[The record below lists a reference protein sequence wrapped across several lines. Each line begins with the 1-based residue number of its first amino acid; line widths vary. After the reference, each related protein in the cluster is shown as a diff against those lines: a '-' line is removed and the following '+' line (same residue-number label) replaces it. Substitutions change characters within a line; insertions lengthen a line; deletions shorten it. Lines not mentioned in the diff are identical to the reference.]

1 MTLGVYR
8 ALLYLYP
15 AAYRR
20 EYGGEMLTVL
30 GAVQAEVRTEALLS
44 RAVSFTRE
52 VGGLL
57 RGALEEHLRPVY
69 PAESLTAFCSR
80 RITMRSEFR
89 FPKATVGLMTLVLL
103 AIVAAIEKAKAISQS
118 VAPSSTPVGR
128 IVPPYVSVVPTFLIA
143 LAGVCVCG
151 ALVWAVLFA
160 LHRSGTQ
167 RLSDLK
173 PSVERRSPGNLLS

>member
-1 MTLGVYR
+1 MLAFFRTL
-8 ALLYLYP
+8 LCLYP
-15 AAYRR
+15 AEYRR
-20 EYGGEMLTVL
+20 EYGDEMLAVL
-30 GAVQAEVRTEALLS
+30 GEVQTEARTEGLLA
-44 RAVSFTRE
+44 RAISFSRE

-57 RGALEEHLRPVY
+57 RGALEEQLRPFY
-69 PAESLTAFCSR
+69 PPQSFPLFSLR

-89 FPKATVGLMTLVLL
+89 FPKATVALMALILL

-128 IVPPYVSVVPTFLIA
+128 IVPPYVNIVPTFLIA
-143 LAGVCVCG
+143 LAGACICG
-151 ALVWAVLFA
+151 VLVWAVVFA

-173 PSVERRSPGNLLS
+173 PSAERRSSGSLLG

>member
-1 MTLGVYR
+1 MLGVFR
-8 ALLYLYP
+8 TLLYLYP
-15 AAYRR
+15 GAYRR
-20 EYGGEMLTVL
+20 EYGDEMLTVL
-30 GAVQAEVRTEALLS
+30 GEVRAEVRTKGPLHRGLSFSREA
-44 RAVSFTRE
+44 
-52 VGGLL
+52 GGLL
-57 RGALEEHLRPVY
+57 RGALEERLRPIYSPQSFPVF
-69 PAESLTAFCSR
+69 SSR
-80 RITMRSEFR
+80 RIAMRSEFR
-89 FPKATVGLMTLVLL
+89 FPKATVALMAVILL

-128 IVPPYVSVVPTFLIA
+128 IVPPYVNIVPTFLIA

-173 PSVERRSPGNLLS
+173 PSAERRSSGSLLG

>member
-1 MTLGVYR
+1 MFALLR

-15 AAYRR
+15 AAYRH
-20 EYGGEMLTVL
+20 EYGDEMLTVL
-30 GAVQAEVRTEALLS
+30 GEVQAEVRTKGRLQSAS
-44 RAVSFTRE
+44 SFIRE

-57 RGALEEHLRPVY
+57 RGALEERLRPIHS
-69 PAESLTAFCSR
+69 PQSFPIFSSR

-89 FPKATVGLMTLVLL
+89 FPKATVALMTVILL

-118 VAPSSTPVGR
+118 VTPSSTPVGR
-128 IVPPYVSVVPTFLIA
+128 IVPPYVSIVPTFLIA

-173 PSVERRSPGNLLS
+173 PSAERRSSASLLG

>member
-1 MTLGVYR
+1 MLALFRTL
-8 ALLYLYP
+8 LHLYP
-15 AAYRR
+15 VAYRR
-20 EYGGEMLTVL
+20 EYGDEMLTVL
-30 GAVQAEVRTEALLS
+30 GEVQLEGRTKGPLQ
-44 RAVSFTRE
+44 RAISFTRE
-52 VGGLL
+52 AGGLL
-57 RGALEEHLRPVY
+57 RGALEEHLQPIYPMQSFPV
-69 PAESLTAFCSR
+69 FSR

-103 AIVAAIEKAKAISQS
+103 AIIAAIEKAKAISQS

-128 IVPPYVSVVPTFLIA
+128 IVPPYVSIVPTFLIG

-151 ALVWAVLFA
+151 VLVWAVLFA

-173 PSVERRSPGNLLS
+173 PSAERRSSGSLLG